1 MRGDDSAFGR
11 YSTGMGDLGFAATL
25 SYGMAVITPDR
36 GYPEE
41 SISPDKSID
50 TADSLFE
57 CLDDLEPEALAY
69 PPDVSDVASGRRVSG
84 RSL

>member
-1 MRGDDSAFGR
+1 
-11 YSTGMGDLGFAATL
+11 MGDLGFAATL
-25 SYGMAVITPDR
+25 SYGIAVITPDS

-41 SISPDKSID
+41 SISPDISID

-57 CLDDLEPEALAY
+57 CRDDREPDALAY
-69 PPDVSDVASGRRVSG
+69 PPDVVSDAVSGRRVSG